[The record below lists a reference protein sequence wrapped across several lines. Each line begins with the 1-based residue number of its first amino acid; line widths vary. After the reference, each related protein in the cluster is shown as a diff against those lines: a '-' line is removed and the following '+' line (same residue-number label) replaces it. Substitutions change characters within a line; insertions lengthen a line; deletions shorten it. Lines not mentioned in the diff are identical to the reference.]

1 LLIANSSQGAIQRA
15 LPPIINPQPSANQQ
29 SEINNPQSSMT
40 PDLRSAIFL
49 HPLAIRRC
57 SGELNNGKWELAA
70 LLWWLVNIA

>member
-40 PDLRSAIFL
+40 RSAISL
-49 HPLAIRRC
+49 DPLAIRRC
-57 SGELNNGKWELAA
+57 SMELNNGKWELAA